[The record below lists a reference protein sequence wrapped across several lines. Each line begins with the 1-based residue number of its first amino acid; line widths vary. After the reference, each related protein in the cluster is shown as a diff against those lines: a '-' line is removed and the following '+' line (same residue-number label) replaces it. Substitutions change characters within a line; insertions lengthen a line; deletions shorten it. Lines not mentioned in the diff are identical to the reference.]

1 MNLEE
6 KLAIARRIDSATRKI
21 LADGG
26 DDMAVFIGMT
36 ELMPDF
42 KRLMDAVLPDEM
54 DSLASQFDGFYSY
67 AKVLETVAE
76 GIASGEIEV
85 PQ

>member
-1 MNLEE
+1 MNSAE

-21 LADGG
+21 LANGG
-26 DDMAVFIGMT
+26 DDAALFIGMD

-42 KRLMDAVLPDEM
+42 KRLMDAALPGEM
-54 DSLASQFDGFYSY
+54 DSLASQFDGFYRY

-76 GIASGEIEV
+76 GIATGEIDV
-85 PQ
+85 PK